1 MEVRCVRSRF
11 RRRRLELQQLRRY
24 LSLRRGLF
32 NILDGVIMLWRKE
45 YFTDASR
52 LQNLQTWGWAVLV
65 IGVVQVLAGWL
76 VLSRSSVGRW
86 VGIVIVIISM
96 MVSFVAIGAYPLW
109 TLIILV
115 VDAMVLWGLTG
126 RWEASQTPTFRPTH
140 YRSDERGCG

>member
-1 MEVRCVRSRF
+1 MSDRGSAVEGSSYSNFAGIFLFVV
-11 RRRRLELQQLRRY
+11 
-24 LSLRRGLF
+24 GLF

-45 YFTDASR
+45 YFTDAS
-52 LQNLQTWGWAVLV
+52 LVFSNLQTWGWAVLV

-126 RWEASQTPTFRPTH
+126 RWEA
-140 YRSDERGCG
+140 